1 MRPLWLL
8 AAATF
13 ALSGVLCVRPP
24 PSYFTPHLPPAGH
37 VSEPVCQHNV
47 LMNQTLKLDWFE
59 VDLDKPAEDRWTG
72 LVKEKTDQINNIID
86 YFLAILPK

>member
-1 MRPLWLL
+1 
-8 AAATF
+8 
-13 ALSGVLCVRPP
+13 
-24 PSYFTPHLPPAGH
+24 
-37 VSEPVCQHNV
+37 
-47 LMNQTLKLDWFE
+47 MNQTLKLDWFE